1 VVNLHSRSM
10 GAIVEAV
17 TDVGPSKG
25 NRNINRTMRI
35 LFLSLACSAV
45 VLTIAFYAYQRNH
58 PGCHLCD
65 EESYRLYAQFLLDGT
80 PISELFLRIRTYGY
94 PILLLPILFT
104 TKSNAIFASAMIM
117 LMQLFAY
124 LLSSWFLYRVVGK
137 RYSAR
142 SARYVLS
149 GLLANV
155 FVLPYLGISLTD
167 GLSLSIEIFAL
178 SLMLIMLSDAAE
190 NPTSRLLGLG
200 FGLGFVVG
208 FGVMVRPSNIHW
220 IPVCAVALIGVA
232 AARGKAKAIPSVW
245 IVAASVFGFCLAVF
259 PQFLVNTMTFHRHT
273 FLPVYDLG
281 ALQFDGGVKNLKYG
295 TNMISVNP
303 ALLYPNPWYHDGK
316 SSTATLGW
324 YFQHPWNGFK
334 TVFFHIFGALTFDTL
349 FPYTY
354 DLNPWYKP
362 LLFLFNQATIFWG
375 CVGYWDQTKR
385 ARVNGISSTEAQ
397 AAVLIGIYVT
407 SWCAIYA
414 FTAVES
420 RFSLPV
426 IAMMLPFALMST
438 WQRIESRKIFSAA
451 LLLFVL
457 YLFCAG
463 YLAHFLDRL
472 KLAT

>member
-1 VVNLHSRSM
+1 
-10 GAIVEAV
+10 VEAG

-25 NRNINRTMRI
+25 NREISRAMRI
-35 LFLSLACSAV
+35 FLSLQALSAV
-45 VLTIAFYAYQRNH
+45 VLTIVFYAYQRKH

-80 PISELFLRIRTYGY
+80 PIAELFLRIRTFGY
-94 PILLLPILFT
+94 PILLLPILSAT
-104 TKSNAIFASAMIM
+104 RGNALFASALIM
-117 LMQLFAY
+117 LMQLLTY
-124 LLSSWFLYRVVGK
+124 LLSSWFLYRVVGE
-137 RYSAR
+137 RYSVR
-142 SARYVLS
+142 TARYLLCA
-149 GLLANV
+149 LLANI

-167 GLSLSIEIFAL
+167 GLSLTIEIFAL
-178 SLMLIMLSDAAE
+178 SLVLIMASSVAE
-190 NPTSRLLGLG
+190 NSASRLWVLG

-208 FGVMVRPSNIHW
+208 FGVMVRPGNVHW
-220 IPVCAVALIGVA
+220 IPVYSVALIVVA
-232 AARGKAKAIPSVW
+232 AGRGKAKAISSGW
-245 IVAASVFGFCLAVF
+245 IVAASVFGFFLAVF
-259 PQFLVNTMTFHRHT
+259 PQFLVNTMIFHRHT

-295 TNMISVNP
+295 SNMNSVNP

-324 YFQHPWNGFK
+324 YVQHPWNGFR

-354 DLNPWYKP
+354 DLNPWYRP

-375 CVGYWDQTKR
+375 CVGYWDLTKR
-385 ARVNGISSTEAQ
+385 ARVNGISSAEAL
-397 AAVLIGIYVT
+397 AVVLIGVYVT

-426 IAMMLPFALMST
+426 IAILLSLALMLI
-438 WQRIESRKIFSAA
+438 WRRIESGKISSSN
-451 LLLFVL
+451 LLFFVF
-457 YLFCAG
+457 YLLCAG
-463 YLAHFLDRL
+463 YLAHLLDRL